1 MYNLKQCPFCGNI
14 PTTKVEIA
22 SFGGNTDKIIFSI
35 ECEKCGT
42 RKSVGLS
49 FLNYSNFDEVEKTIT
64 KAIEVWNKRANNE

>member
-14 PTTKVEIA
+14 PITKIEIA
-22 SFGGNTDKIIFSI
+22 SFGGNTDRIIFSI

-49 FLNYSNFDEVEKTIT
+49 FSNYSNFDEVEKTIA